1 MSRVLVVEDDM
12 LVRVTVGRMVRALGH
27 EVESADGV
35 EAALAILER
44 SAFDVVI
51 TDFRMPPSDGITLAR
66 RVRERWPQTDVVL
79 MSGELDGVLR
89 ARAAAAGVIG
99 SLVKPFRLEA
109 LRAMLSRA
117 PHVLIVEDDEAV
129 ADALRDVVAAD
140 GCEVTIAS
148 NGAEALSLLRTGAR
162 LPDAILLDL
171 MMPVMD
177 GWEFLRARDEHLRN
191 VPVIV
196 VTAGRADDL
205 PDGVPLLKK
214 PLSRD
219 GLLGALRGSTQA
231 RSR

>member
-1 MSRVLVVEDDM
+1 M

-27 EVESADGV
+27 EVDTADGV
-35 EAALAILER
+35 EAALQMLER
-44 SAFDVVI
+44 GTYEVVI

-79 MSGELDGVLR
+79 MSGELDGALR
-89 ARAAAAGVIG
+89 ARASDAGVIG

-129 ADALRDVVAAD
+129 AEALRDVVAGD
-140 GCEVTIAS
+140 GCEVTIAG
-148 NGAEALSLLRTGAR
+148 NGAEALRFLRGGAR

-177 GWEFLRARDEHLRN
+177 GWEFLRARDEHLRS

-196 VTAGRADDL
+196 VTAGRGDDV
-205 PDGVPLLKK
+205 PDGVPLLQK

-219 GLLGALRGSTQA
+219 RLLGALRD
-231 RSR
+231 SRRAPDR

>member
-12 LVRVTVGRMVRALGH
+12 LVRVTVCRMVRALGH
-27 EVESADGV
+27 DVESADGV

-44 SAFDVVI
+44 SSFEVVI

-66 RVRERWPQTDVVL
+66 RIRERWPNTDVVL
-79 MSGELDGVLR
+79 MSGELDAVLR
-89 ARAAAAGVIG
+89 ARAGAAGVIG
-99 SLVKPFRLEA
+99 SLAKPFRLEA
-109 LRAMLSRA
+109 LRQMLSRA

-129 ADALRDVVAAD
+129 AEALRDVVAGD
-140 GCEVTIAS
+140 GCEVTIAG
-148 NGAEALSLLRTGAR
+148 NGAEALRLLRGGAR

-177 GWEFLRARDEHLRN
+177 GWEFLRSRDEHLRN
-191 VPVIV
+191 VPVIA
-196 VTAGRADDL
+196 VTAGRGEDL
-205 PDGVPLLKK
+205 PDDVPLLQK

-219 GLLGALRGSTQA
+219 RLLGAIRGSTQA